1 MTQPGEP
8 TDDALQPLAALISR
22 QASDVEVYAGFLY
35 STLAESMPAGMVQI
49 ERKTSMSDR
58 LRGREGTVVGTSLR
72 LGEQRFI
79 LQRKAI
85 GAPSQAMIAHEVGG
99 IVLSRTEVS
108 LADWSQA
115 LTRALAQLA
124 QHNAGLAHT
133 LQRLSGFT
141 V

>member
-1 MTQPGEP
+1 MTQPGDE
-8 TDDALQPLAALISR
+8 TSEALQPLAALVSR

-35 STLAESMPAGMVQI
+35 STLAESLPAGLVEI
-49 ERKTSMSDR
+49 ERKTSMTDR
-58 LRGREGTVVGTSLR
+58 MRGRPGAVVATSLR

-79 LQRKAI
+79 LQRNDV
-85 GAPSQAMIAHEVGG
+85 GAPSQALIAHEVGG

-108 LADWSQA
+108 LPDWSQA
-115 LTRALAQLA
+115 LTRGLAQLA
-124 QHNAGLAHT
+124 QHNSDVAQA